1 MLCHM
6 IRLYEMYTLMERL
19 IMRVFITILW
29 QATIIILSTSI
40 GFAKSFRQ
48 GIIINWI
55 QAVFGLSKFTITLHR
70 SLAWKYNLKYVMNK
84 VIPKMIGPQTPTPKK
99 VVMMLMVKW
108 LCLMWKLLI
117 LLGMIHHKSL
127 CTIVTR
133 KTLQPNYFIFRNFQ
147 KVQVYIIFL
156 LNKPSC
162 FILRRAKMWLM
173 QSRTKQFFYFV
184 LANIIVPIEDILDMN
199 NVGDMLT

>member
-1 MLCHM
+1 
-6 IRLYEMYTLMERL
+6 
-19 IMRVFITILW
+19 
-29 QATIIILSTSI
+29 
-40 GFAKSFRQ
+40 
-48 GIIINWI
+48 
-55 QAVFGLSKFTITLHR
+55 
-70 SLAWKYNLKYVMNK
+70 
-84 VIPKMIGPQTPTPKK
+84 MIGPQTPTPKK

-199 NVGDMLT
+199 NVGDMLTQAARYNARIWFHYIAWDFKIRLSDLNEVKTVLLRWKFSLRYSKKWPKLVF